1 MPELGVEL
9 FERSRGSLTLTYA
22 GQLFYDWALST
33 LHSREKL
40 DARIG
45 DIKDESSHLIR
56 LGVSPHRSAILLPRI
71 PSTIKISFSH
81 RNTSSSPFRKH
92 I

>member
-1 MPELGVEL
+1 M
-9 FERSRGSLTLTYA
+9 
-22 GQLFYDWALST
+22 GQLRMERVQELVKQEISKII
-33 LHSREKL
+33 LE
-40 DARIG
+40 